1 MSVVVLLTRGA
12 FNVNPS
18 LIIKHKWVIPQL
30 YIGSCVME
38 AVAAGSAA
46 YFLIGWPVQWCAALG

>member
-12 FNVNPS
+12 FGVSPE
-18 LIIKHKWVIPQL
+18 LIRRFKWVIPQL

-38 AVAAGSAA
+38 AVAGFLATYFILGFPAQYAA
-46 YFLIGWPVQWCAALG
+46 AVG